1 MMLPL
6 LQARLCKS
14 KMRDLPS
21 HPYNTW
27 LNENCTDEERHDN
40 GQMSYA
46 SHCGAMG
53 TWIPREQSCR
63 AGNNHDLCLAD
74 RDLQETNLPL
84 RTFLPRTTD
93 SFNRGSS

>member
-1 MMLPL
+1 MCLITV
-6 LQARLCKS
+6 RVCKS

-27 LNENCTDEERHDN
+27 LNENCTDKERHGN
-40 GQMSYA
+40 GQQSYV

-63 AGNNHDLCLAD
+63 AG
-74 RDLQETNLPL
+74 
-84 RTFLPRTTD
+84 
-93 SFNRGSS
+93 